1 MEAPEVKDHDEP
13 GAVSPRRVY
22 GAVVLAL
29 GLAGALSTGRVLKVA
44 ERLPFG
50 SGRTLLVDGLEIVD
64 AAAHRIGLAAPS
76 HGVQRARVAL
86 GLAPGDD
93 GPVARLADGTASVGG
108 ANEKPPDADDPRAAT
123 AAALVRGAGGGSARA
138 ASGTAG
144 ANGVGG
150 GSDTAGGTATAWWRT
165 AGADRGAVGPSPT
178 RWTQPTMTPP
188 PARPIS
194 PDAPLRVIVAG
205 DSFAQPLGFELQ
217 NFATRD
223 GMTSVEVDG
232 RISTGLA
239 RPDYFDW
246 PAQVAVIADTTGVE
260 AIVFFVGANDDQN
273 MILDDDTVVEIA
285 SPEWTNAYAE
295 RAASLMDAC
304 REIRLYWVGLPVMRD
319 ADDHRAAA
327 AVNVA
332 VRRAAAT
339 RPWVKFIDIW
349 ETFQGP
355 DGRFS
360 LYLPDE
366 TGELI
371 EVRGPDGVHLSRTG
385 TNMVAAMLYNAFGR
399 TWSLATPT
407 PTPTATDMPT
417 DMPTDTA
424 EPTAPPTAPLPGARP
439 PVAPSPPIT
448 PPWPV
453 GFETA
458 TPTPRAVRPSSPRI
472 VTATPHG

>member
-1 MEAPEVKDHDEP
+1 MDDSIPADHDDP
-13 GAVSPRRVY
+13 RTVSPRRVY
-22 GAVVLAL
+22 GAVLLAL
-29 GLAGALSTGRVLKVA
+29 GLAAALSTGRVLKVA

-50 SGRTLLVDGLEIVD
+50 PVRARLVEGLAFVD
-64 AAAHRIGLAAPS
+64 TAAHRTGLDAPS

-93 GPVARLADGTASVGG
+93 GPAAQLADGRTSIGG
-108 ANEKPPDADDPRAAT
+108 ADADPPAADDPRAAT
-123 AAALVRGAGGGSARA
+123 AAALVRDAGGGSGRA
-138 ASGTAG
+138 AAGTDTAG
-144 ANGVGG
+144 ANGMGG
-150 GSDTAGGTATAWWRT
+150 GSDTAGGAATAWWRT
-165 AGADRGAVGPSPT
+165 AGDTRGSAGPTATRKPADTA
-178 RWTQPTMTPP
+178 TPP

-246 PAQVAVIADTTGVE
+246 PSQVAEIAGTTGVE

-273 MILDDDTVVEIA
+273 MILDDDSVVEVA
-285 SPEWTNAYAE
+285 TSEWTDAYAE

-327 AVNVA
+327 AVNAA
-332 VRRAAAT
+332 VRRAAAA

-349 ETFQGP
+349 ETFEGP

-399 TWSLATPT
+399 TWNLATPT
-407 PTPTATDMPT
+407 PTATA
-417 DMPTDTA
+417 TDTA
-424 EPTAPPTAPLPGARP
+424 EPTTPPTAPPTAPLPGARP

-448 PPWPV
+448 PPWPA

-458 TPTPRAVRPSSPRI
+458 TPTPRVVRPASPRI
-472 VTATPHG
+472 VTATPSG